1 MRDYKEVLDE
11 HRELKMKLAELEG
24 EMTNCIQQFQGTLEK
39 AIACGLVRPAIPV
52 APGYTRYLREK
63 FNRQ

>member
-24 EMTNCIQQFQGTLEK
+24 EMTNCIQKFQGTLEE
-39 AIACGLVRPAIPV
+39 AIAYGLVRPAIPV